1 MNGFKLGDVV
11 RIININ
17 ETYNTYKEAFEF
29 FCITK
34 NIINYDP
41 LDNNW
46 KKKEL
51 IIPGD
56 YKNHN
61 WLIINKALHGSS
73 HSEGVILYHIINSKG
88 ESLVVNERAII
99 LRPNIETKLSIK
111 LKEKNKTFVLKK
123 IIND

>member
-11 RIININ
+11 RIRNIN

-73 HSEGVILYHIINSKG
+73 HSEGVILYHIMNSKG
-88 ESLVVNERAII
+88 ESLVVNE
-99 LRPNIETKLSIK
+99 
-111 LKEKNKTFVLKK
+111 
-123 IIND
+123 

>member
-11 RIININ
+11 SIRNIN
-17 ETYNTYKEAFEF
+17 ETYNTYKEAFVF

-41 LDNNW
+41 LDNSW

-73 HSEGVILYHIINSKG
+73 HSEGVILYHIMNSKG

>member
-11 RIININ
+11 RIKNIN
-17 ETYNTYKEAFEF
+17 ETYNTYNEAFDF

-34 NIINYDP
+34 NIIKYEP
-41 LDNNW
+41 LDNSW

-88 ESLVVNERAII
+88 ESLVVNERAIF

>member
-11 RIININ
+11 RIKNIN
-17 ETYNTYKEAFEF
+17 ETYNTYNEAFDF

-34 NIINYDP
+34 NIIKYDL
-41 LDNNW
+41 LDNSW

-56 YKNHN
+56 YKSHN

-88 ESLVVNERAII
+88 ESLVVNERALI

>member
-11 RIININ
+11 RIKNIN
-17 ETYNTYKEAFEF
+17 ETYNTYNEAFDF

-34 NIINYDP
+34 NIIKYDP
-41 LDNNW
+41 WDNSW

-88 ESLVVNERAII
+88 ESLVVNERAIF
-99 LRPNIETKLSIK
+99 LRPNIETKLSMK

>member
-11 RIININ
+11 RIKNIN
-17 ETYNTYKEAFEF
+17 ETYNTYNEAFDF

-34 NIINYDP
+34 NIINYEP
-41 LDNNW
+41 LDNSW

-51 IIPGD
+51 IIPED

-61 WLIINKALHGSS
+61 WLIINKVLHGSS

>member
-11 RIININ
+11 RIKNIN
-17 ETYNTYKEAFEF
+17 ETYNTYNEAFDF

-34 NIINYDP
+34 NIIIYDP
-41 LDNNW
+41 WDNSW

-61 WLIINKALHGSS
+61 WLIINKVLHGSS
-73 HSEGVILYHIINSKG
+73 HSEGVILYHIMNSKG
-88 ESLVVNERAII
+88 ESLVVNERAMI
-99 LRPNIETKLSIK
+99 LRPNIETKLSKK
-111 LKEKNKTFVLKK
+111 LKEKEKTFTLKK
-123 IIND
+123 LINY

>member
-11 RIININ
+11 RIKNIN
-17 ETYNTYKEAFEF
+17 ETYNTYNEAFDF

-34 NIINYDP
+34 NIIKYDL
-41 LDNNW
+41 LDNSW